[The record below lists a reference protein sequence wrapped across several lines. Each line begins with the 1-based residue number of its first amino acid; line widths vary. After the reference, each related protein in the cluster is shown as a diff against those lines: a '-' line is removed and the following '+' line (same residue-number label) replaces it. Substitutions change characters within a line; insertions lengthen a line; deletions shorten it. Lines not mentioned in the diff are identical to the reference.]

1 VLFRSCKARRQEV
14 CVPKATSISVE
25 KLSTTVAAAVR
36 AAVEKHPK
44 IKIDASGPL
53 AASYLIWGIPV
64 PDAIAGALTVKETQE
79 FANEVASK
87 LGASF
92 GGQAIEGAVFSH
104 GGHLILGFPVPPE
117 ILIGR

>member
-1 VLFRSCKARRQEV
+1 
-14 CVPKATSISVE
+14 VPKATSISFE
-25 KLSTTVAAAVR
+25 KLSTTVAAAVK

-44 IKIDASGPL
+44 IKVDATGPI

-64 PDAIAGALTVKETQE
+64 PDQLAASLTIRETQE

-87 LGASF
+87 LGAGV
-92 GGQAIEGAVFSH
+92 GGGAVEGVVFSR

-117 ILIGR
+117 VLFGH